1 MTGDERV
8 RSTQTLGALARV
20 CPARTSFV
28 RSKEPLQRTKVSRSE
43 SWHRVGYKDAS
54 MAIISSVVK
63 AVSSPKYVFLSRSL
77 YATADMR
84 RDSP

>member
-1 MTGDERV
+1 
-8 RSTQTLGALARV
+8 
-20 CPARTSFV
+20 
-28 RSKEPLQRTKVSRSE
+28 
-43 SWHRVGYKDAS
+43 

-63 AVSSPKYVFLSRSL
+63 VVSSPKYVFLSLSL